1 MRWCSLAALCAAL
14 AVAALRPPQ
23 AVAEPGDGLM
33 VPGKRYVA
41 ALARNGELPLYGG
54 WRKKQQRGDKRYTNR
69 YGKRG
74 AAADFEADD
83 DEPESGVDALL
94 EEIAATE
101 QLRHL
106 QLDALRRELDA
117 QEARE
122 EQAVL
127 EAAEAEAEAE
137 AAEAEGGGE
146 EGADKRSV
154 ASLARAGALLPG
166 AGKRNIAAMAKN
178 GLLSPSGPVLL
189 DGDGNGG
196 EKRSVGALAR
206 DGLLPTPGRRGAAD
220 DDTDDDDLSLDSL
233 MQQLYSE
240 EEKRHIGS
248 LARDYSLP
256 SFGKRNLGSLAR
268 SGGLS
273 NVRYVTTKKDDAE
286 RVGGHSAADK
296 RNLASFMRSRGS
308 SLVEKRYLA
317 SLVRSH
323 GLPYP
328 LTKKEDDGPG
338 EIKRNVGALAR
349 NWMLPSGKRA
359 SDDDQEVDKRYL
371 ASVLRQGRSDGF
383 RQNSD
388 GAQDA
393 GHEEEKRHV
402 GSLAKS
408 GMAIHKKTSRSAGSD
423 GQAFLQQQQQQQQ
436 EQGGAHAQDTAG
448 NKRSKRQAYLLPPAP
463 PQSLAPAPGE
473 FPMPVL
479 QNNDDALD
487 YGDVLDL
494 MSDVLGAPEKRF
506 LGVPPAAADYGKRH
520 IGALARLGWLP
531 SFRAAPARS
540 GRSAG
545 SRSGKRATRS
555 HPADGPWP
563 AELQRA

>member
-14 AVAALRPPQ
+14 AVAAMRPPQ
-23 AVAEPGDGLM
+23 AGADPGDAVSVS

-41 ALARNGELPLYGG
+41 ALARNGALPLYGG
-54 WRKKQQRGDKRYTNR
+54 WRKKQQRGDKRYTAR
-69 YGKRG
+69 YGKR
-74 AAADFEADD
+74 ADLDDEGGD
-83 DEPESGVDALL
+83 DEPLTGVDALL

-127 EAAEAEAEAE
+127 EAAAAEAA
-137 AAEAEGGGE
+137 AAEAEDE
-146 EGADKRSV
+146 EGPDAEADKRSV

-166 AGKRNIAAMAKN
+166 KRNIAAMAKN
-178 GLLSPSGPVLL
+178 GLLGPSGPVLL
-189 DGDGNGG
+189 DGEG

-206 DGLLPTPGRRGAAD
+206 SGLLPQPGRRAQDAG
-220 DDTDDDDLSLDSL
+220 DDDLSLDSL

-240 EEKRHIGS
+240 EEKRHIGT

-256 SFGKRNLGSLAR
+256 SYGKRNLGSLAR

-273 NVRYVTTKKDDAE
+273 NVRYVTSKKDD
-286 RVGGHSAADK
+286 SQPPADK
-296 RNLASFMRSRGS
+296 RSLASLMRSRGPS
-308 SLVEKRYLA
+308 PVEKRYLA

-349 NWMLPSGKRA
+349 NWMLPSGKRNA
-359 SDDDQEVDKRYL
+359 DGDDDQEVDKRYL

-383 RQNSD
+383 RQISD
-388 GAQDA
+388 SAQEA
-393 GHEEEKRHV
+393 GHEEEKRHL

-408 GMAIHKKTSRSAGSD
+408 GMAIHKKSSRSAGSD

-436 EQGGAHAQDTAG
+436 EAG
-448 NKRSKRQAYLLPPAP
+448 SKRTKRQAYLLPPAP
-463 PQSLAPAPGE
+463 PQSLAPGE

-479 QNNDDALD
+479 QNTDDLSD
-487 YGDVLDL
+487 YEDLLEL
-494 MSDVLGAPEKRF
+494 MSGGLAAPEKRF
-506 LGVPPAAADYGKRH
+506 LGK
-520 IGALARLGWLP
+520 
-531 SFRAAPARS
+531 
-540 GRSAG
+540 
-545 SRSGKRATRS
+545 
-555 HPADGPWP
+555 
-563 AELQRA
+563 